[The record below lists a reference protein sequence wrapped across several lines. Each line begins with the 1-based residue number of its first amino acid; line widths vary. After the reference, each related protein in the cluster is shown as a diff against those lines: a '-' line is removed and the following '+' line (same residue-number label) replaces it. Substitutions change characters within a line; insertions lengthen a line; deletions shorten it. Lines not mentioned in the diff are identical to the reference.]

1 MSRGGR
7 KAAKDDF
14 VDIVDDAGAD
24 RPAPAG
30 TMPAW
35 RVLIV
40 DDEREVHS
48 ATLFALKDL
57 IIAGRPLEFLHA
69 YSAEEARGVVAG
81 TPGIAVVLL
90 DVVMEKGDAGLQ
102 LVRVI
107 RDELGCADT
116 RIILRTGQPNKN
128 RCQKA

>member
-1 MSRGGR
+1 MSRAGR
-7 KAAKDDF
+7 KAGKDDF
-14 VDIVDDAGAD
+14 VDIVNDSGAD
-24 RPAPAG
+24 RAHPAG
-30 TMPAW
+30 NIPTW

-57 IIAGRPLEFLHA
+57 IIAGRPLAFLHA
-69 YSAEEARGVVAG
+69 HQAEEARGVMKQ
-81 TPGIAVVLL
+81 TPDIAVVLL

-107 RDELGCADT
+107 RKLAAPTPGSSCAPASRAT
-116 RIILRTGQPNKN
+116 HPSSR
-128 RCQKA
+128 